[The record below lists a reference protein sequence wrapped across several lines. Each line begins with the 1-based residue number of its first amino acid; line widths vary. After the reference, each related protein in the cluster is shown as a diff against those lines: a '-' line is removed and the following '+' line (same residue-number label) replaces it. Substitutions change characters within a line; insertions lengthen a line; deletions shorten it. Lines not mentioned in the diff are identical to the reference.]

1 MEKGSKAKGFTLV
14 ELLITMVI
22 LSIIAGAI
30 ITLGSTYV
38 LHFEQADDLSMARQ
52 RGIMVLTYL
61 ENRVLHAGLGMPA
74 AGAASTDFAT
84 NFHDLLSGTHSA
96 ELTDF
101 AHAVNVTSGDR
112 VLAIA
117 YALPSG
123 LYTVDSHDC
132 EYGVDVDVELSSNVD
147 TTKVTN
153 DGNKT
158 EGWVTFPAFGR
169 AFLVKGV
176 VGATVTLEPKLE
188 AFLPANDE
196 MYYVRFL
203 RAYAQGG
210 KFYAEDVT
218 RQAAQPVVEG
228 IVDAVFYWDEGTR
241 TLTAAI
247 LARGNTRKGVLIAPE
262 NLPGWED
269 ADGNPLTIPEEAR
282 HYHLS
287 VTRREWRLRN

>member
-1 MEKGSKAKGFTLV
+1 MVKESRAKGFTLV
-14 ELLITMVI
+14 ELLITMVL

-61 ENRVLHAGLGMPA
+61 ENRVLNAGLGMPA

-84 NFHDLLSGTHSA
+84 NFHELLNGSHSA

-101 AHAVNVTSGDR
+101 AQAVNVTSGDR
-112 VLAIA
+112 VLAVA

-123 LYTVDSHDC
+123 LYTVDSYDC
-132 EYGVDVDVELSSNVD
+132 SYGVDVDVELSSNVD

-153 DGNKT
+153 DKNKT
-158 EGWVTFPAFGR
+158 EGWVTFPSFGR
-169 AFLVKGV
+169 AFLVKSV
-176 VGATVTLEPKLE
+176 ASTTITLEPKLDS
-188 AFLPANDE
+188 FLAANDE

-203 RAYAQGG
+203 KAYVQGG

-218 RQAAQPVVEG
+218 RQSAQPVVEG

-241 TLTAAI
+241 TLTAAV
-247 LARGNTRKGVLIAPE
+247 LARGNTRKGILIAPE

-269 ADGNPLTIPEEAR
+269 ADGNPLAIPEEAR